1 MQTYLST
8 EELNRLSIE
17 ELEALRGF
25 LLDRLAGIPEGSPL
39 QDGIFVSLSRI
50 ERLLGERISARA
62 RALSHH
68 GPL

>member
-1 MQTYLST
+1 MKTNLSLS
-8 EELNRLSIE
+8 ELNRLSTP

-39 QDGIFVSLSRI
+39 RDGIFVSLIRI
-50 ERLLGERISARA
+50 ERLLGERLSARA
-62 RALSHH
+62 RALSRH

>member
-1 MQTYLST
+1 MKTYLST
-8 EELNRLSIE
+8 EELNRLSTP

-25 LLDRLAGIPEGSPL
+25 LLDRLAGIPDGSPL
-39 QDGIFVSLSRI
+39 RDGIFVSLSII
-50 ERLLGERISARA
+50 ERLLGERLSVRA